1 MFNIQNGNKERRI
14 IMKEHGIGDH
24 SLIHDRMHNKTI
36 HEDLHHKNIH
46 NDMHLGSLS
55 KSSSNSL
62 FGNKKK

>member
-1 MFNIQNGNKERRI
+1 
-14 IMKEHGIGDH
+14 MKEHGIGDH

-46 NDMHLGSLS
+46 NDMHLGLLS